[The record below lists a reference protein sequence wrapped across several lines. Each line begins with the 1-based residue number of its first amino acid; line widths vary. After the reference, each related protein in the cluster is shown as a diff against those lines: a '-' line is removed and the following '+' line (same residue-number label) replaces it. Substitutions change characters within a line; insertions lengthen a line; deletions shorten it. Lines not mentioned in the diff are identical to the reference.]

1 MTGNIV
7 ARRYARALFAL
18 GKQTGLPELES
29 YASSFEALRS
39 VLAESPDL
47 NRVFKAP
54 ILTADEK
61 KNIVKSLAE
70 KLEIT
75 GTILNFLMLLADKNR
90 LRDLAGIADVFG
102 ELLDA
107 EKGVLRGTLLTAVA
121 LDQKKQDALVKQLE
135 KKAKRTLVLE
145 FGVSPEIL
153 GGVVLKVGDKILD
166 ASLRAQL
173 SILKDTIKRGE
184 QGHAD

>member
-18 GKQTGLPELES
+18 GIKTGVPELES
-29 YASSFEALRS
+29 YASSLGALRE
-39 VLAESPDL
+39 VLAQSPDL
-47 NRVFKAP
+47 SRAFRNP
-54 ILTADEK
+54 IFTAEELK
-61 KNIVKSLAE
+61 KVIKKLAA
-70 KLEIT
+70 KLKIS
-75 GTILNFLMLLADKNR
+75 GAILNFCLLLADKGR
-90 LRDLAGIADVFG
+90 LRELGGIADAFDA
-102 ELLDA
+102 LLDQ
-107 EKGVLRGTLLTAVA
+107 EKGVLRGELLTAVP
-121 LDQKKQDALVKQLE
+121 LDNNKQQAVLKQLE

-153 GGVVLKVGDKILD
+153 GGVVLKVGDQVMD

-184 QGHAD
+184 